1 MNYTKKDG
9 SVKRYRAKYK
19 NQTKNGLVV
28 LPDEDVYK
36 VIKYLEIQR
45 AAEGKAQVTNN
56 ENEGSIS
63 VDLTPN
69 TKQQFNGA
77 DSHNMA
83 VIWGIK

>member
-1 MNYTKKDG
+1 MIIN
-9 SVKRYRAKYK
+9 
-19 NQTKNGLVV
+19 L
-28 LPDEDVYK
+28 
-36 VIKYLEIQR
+36 IKYLEIHR

-77 DSHNMA
+77 DSHNMT

>member
-1 MNYTKKDG
+1 MIIN
-9 SVKRYRAKYK
+9 
-19 NQTKNGLVV
+19 L
-28 LPDEDVYK
+28 
-36 VIKYLEIQR
+36 IKYLEIQR
-45 AAEGKAQVTNN
+45 AAKGKAQVTNN

-77 DSHNMA
+77 HSHNMT

>member
-1 MNYTKKDG
+1 MII
-9 SVKRYRAKYK
+9 S
-19 NQTKNGLVV
+19 L
-28 LPDEDVYK
+28 
-36 VIKYLEIQR
+36 IKYLEIQR

-63 VDLTPN
+63 MDLTPN

-77 DSHNMA
+77 HSHNMT